1 MMKTQKNVQEA
12 SCMMKSQKNMQD
24 ASCTM
29 KSQNTVQDASC
40 TTDIPKFDL
49 HFTYK
54 LTYQEAYDTF
64 YLLASRQSKRTKTL
78 LGICLTA
85 VAVCLLIL
93 FAADSR
99 GIHYLF
105 LAVIAILLL
114 FYLLYHPLLSA
125 RKGAKNVAKTNG
137 TYKIT
142 VNESGRIQL
151 PGNQTLQFG
160 EDKYARAVETDSIF
174 ALRID
179 TQHTLCIPKRILKER
194 EILQIRQ
201 MIEHHTRK

>member
-1 MMKTQKNVQEA
+1 MMKA
-12 SCMMKSQKNMQD
+12 QKNMQD
-24 ASCTM
+24 TSCTM
-29 KSQNTVQDASC
+29 KTQNTAQDISC
-40 TTDIPKFDL
+40 KNDIPESDL
-49 HFTYK
+49 RFTYK

-64 YLLASRQSKRTKTL
+64 YLLASRQSKRTRIL

-85 VAVCLLIL
+85 AAVCLLIL

-105 LAVIAILLL
+105 LAAIAILLL
-114 FYLLYHPLLSA
+114 FYLLYHPVLSA
-125 RKGAKNVAKTNG
+125 RKGARNVAKANG
-137 TYKIT
+137 TYQIT
-142 VNESGRIQL
+142 VNGSGRIRL

-201 MIEHHTRK
+201 MIEEHTRR